1 MATPPRSSRPLS
13 RDLAELHAL
22 ADRDPQLG
30 AAAALQADLVGVERK
45 LHGRLQTT
53 WIDVPDDDL
62 KARIAA
68 GRALVDFEQLP
79 IDWNEARLVFRQV
92 TDVLRRHDVVD
103 ADEVARLH
111 DIGRGRTHGITHGI
125 EGAKMLAAYPTHAR
139 VCERHIGA
147 GLTKEEAREL
157 KLPER
162 DFLPETLEEKI
173 IAHADNLVDG
183 ERVRSLDD
191 ALASF
196 RKRLGAH
203 HPGVERIR
211 ALAEYVSSLAG

>member
-1 MATPPRSSRPLS
+1 MAESLTREEALRILHEASCPDNVVRHCIAVAAYAVS
-13 RDLAELHAL
+13 LAERIRGRGHPV
-22 ADRDPQLG
+22 DVSFVES
-30 AAAALQADLVGVERK
+30 AAL
-45 LHGRLQTT
+45 
-53 WIDVPDDDL
+53 
-62 KARIAA
+62 
-68 GRALVDFEQLP
+68 
-79 IDWNEARLVFRQV
+79 
-92 TDVLRRHDVVD
+92 
-103 ADEVARLH
+103 LH

-157 KLPER
+157 ELPER